1 MGGVVVPVVF
11 YLLADFFCFFFP
23 ELIGNKAYCHVGA
36 CGDTGGGIDIA
47 VTDPAGFSF
56 PEDACPLVPDPVKGI
71 LIGRRVAAVQNAC
84 RRQKSRACADGEH
97 PFRLRGKIAEAGEEP
112 VVGDKGSCSHAAR
125 DDEDI

>member
-71 LIGRRVAAVQNAC
+71 LIGRR
-84 RRQKSRACADGEH
+84 ACARSR
-97 PFRLRGKIAEAGEEP
+97 P
-112 VVGDKGSCSHAAR
+112 
-125 DDEDI
+125 